1 MKRRIFVLTYKL
13 PKIKKMEKIPIYNR
27 NVFIF
32 GMPVFLIGL
41 MVTLSI
47 LPVFRTNTAGLSN
60 GITFDLLVTVPLLYV
75 LLIHKSKISYATVLP
90 LLLLNVVICSLI
102 VPTENQYYLNIFKSG
117 ILPLLELVFLAFLTI
132 KVKNAIKKSKLQLT
146 KSSDFYTNLIKICD
160 ELLPPSIAAIALN
173 ELGVLY
179 YGFIFWKKRQLASNE
194 FTYHKDSGMIALL
207 LALIMVIIIET
218 FAIHILIAKWNFTI
232 AWVLTFLSI
241 YSAIQIFGFL
251 KSMIKRPITIEDNK
265 LHLRYGIMS
274 ATTITLENIESIAIS
289 SDSITTNNKII
300 KLSVFGEL
308 EAPNIIIHLKKE
320 NILFGLYGIK
330 KKYKILH
337 FYVDNKTNFLMQVNN
352 AINLLK

>member
-173 ELGVLY
+173 ELG
-179 YGFIFWKKRQLASNE
+179 
-194 FTYHKDSGMIALL
+194 D
-207 LALIMVIIIET
+207 
-218 FAIHILIAKWNFTI
+218 
-232 AWVLTFLSI
+232 
-241 YSAIQIFGFL
+241 
-251 KSMIKRPITIEDNK
+251 
-265 LHLRYGIMS
+265 
-274 ATTITLENIESIAIS
+274 
-289 SDSITTNNKII
+289 
-300 KLSVFGEL
+300 
-308 EAPNIIIHLKKE
+308 
-320 NILFGLYGIK
+320 
-330 KKYKILH
+330 
-337 FYVDNKTNFLMQVNN
+337 
-352 AINLLK
+352 